1 MKDRA
6 LIYLSLVGSLAALC
20 YAAWVHQ
27 HAEQMTQKALRDR
40 ERQFVRAFAPRVQSM
55 YEGLGVT
62 NVVGNAQTL
71 EELFRPYVDV
81 FNRMAEGPVKEE
93 KKTP

>member
-6 LIYLSLVGSLAALC
+6 LAYLSLAIGIAALG

-27 HAEQMTQKALRDR
+27 HSAQMAQQALRAR
-40 ERQFVRAFAPRVQSM
+40 ERQFVRTFAPRVQSM
-55 YEGLGVT
+55 YAGLGVT
-62 NVVGNAQTL
+62 NVVGKAQTL
-71 EELFRPYVDV
+71 EELFGPYVDV
-81 FNRMAEGPVKEE
+81 FNRMAGEPDEEE